1 LNLAGSA
8 IMNEPIRSDSPTL
21 SELPTDELIQYGR
34 SLGLPLPVR
43 TARGEALRRIRAR
56 QELLLTLDRDAMFDV
71 VVWLRAPV
79 RKSAGK
85 EQLAETIYQHHPIR
99 FDGLSDRGLRVYAAL
114 AGVTGVEHRPRDVV
128 LRQLRKV
135 QGIGTLLRTARSRV
149 IGAMVSKL
157 LPPDSA
163 AKGSDYRFLP
173 DDPSSS
179 TTTLHDQIVQ
189 TGFVGG
195 VARKI
200 KGVADDYVRE
210 KLDEIEQR
218 IDRKLDEIDERL
230 GEWRDREMTH
240 RLRIIKV
247 TLLAS
252 ILVALLSLLYDYLH
266 R

>member
-1 LNLAGSA
+1 MVDHDG
-8 IMNEPIRSDSPTL
+8 SDSPTL
-21 SELPTDELIQYGR
+21 SELPTDVLINYGR
-34 SLGLPLPVR
+34 SLGLPVSID
-43 TARGEALRRIRAR
+43 TARGEALRLIRAR
-56 QELLLTLDRDAMFDV
+56 QELLLSFDRDAMFDV
-71 VVWLRAPV
+71 VAWLRVPV
-79 RKSAGK
+79 RRSAGK
-85 EQLAETIYQHHPIR
+85 EQLAEIISNHHPLR

-114 AGVTGVEHRPRDVV
+114 AGMTDVERQPRDAI
-128 LRQLRKV
+128 LQHLRKL
-135 QGIGTLLRTARSRV
+135 QGLGTRLRAVRRRV
-149 IGAMVSKL
+149 LGSMVSKL
-157 LPPDSA
+157 LSSDSVA
-163 AKGSDYRFLP
+163 NGSDYRFLP
-173 DDPSSS
+173 DDPSSP
-179 TTTLHDQIVQ
+179 TTLRDQIAQ
-189 TGFVGG
+189 TGLVGG

-240 RLRIIKV
+240 RLRIIKI